1 MICNLGDPMSLRH
14 LVVVFSTLFSST
26 KTHTYTITHNQ
37 TYTHTPTST
46 PTPKPTPTI
55 QQRTDVWQ
63 SFPLSHPTHLL
74 CVLYHIPLSHP
85 FITSLYH
92 IPLSHPSITSH
103 TLASMGCDR
112 AHTKQVCACDVIEH
126 TLAFNISQTWDVMD
140 VECKCVKW
148 VHVMWWNV
156 ECKCVH
162 GMWWMQRLKKSLLCW
177 LLRNVESKCVHGD
190 AKIDLSL
197 QSWHPSHNTCIWWM
211 HSWHPSHNT
220 CIFAFIT
227 SHTCIFAFI
236 TSSLHSSGSQ
246 HMHLCIHQC
255 NIPCTHLLSTFL
267 KSQHNSN
274 FLPSIQQRTDVWQSL
289 HPPYPTHTFAGNISQ
304 KSAQQSFSPLNPAA
318 NRRLIN
324 VGYKRR
330 MEAKSDTVEAKI
342 STT

>member
-1 MICNLGDPMSLRH
+1 MENDLQLRG
-14 LVVVFSTLFSST
+14 SYESSPPCSRFL
-26 KTHTYTITHNQ
+26 HTIQQHQNTYIHNHAQ
-37 TYTHTPTST
+37 SNIYTHTHIHTHAQTHTHNSAANWRLTIVPSITSHT
-46 PTPKPTPTI
+46 LA
-55 QQRTDVWQ
+55 VCA
-63 SFPLSHPTHLL
+63 LSHP
-74 CVLYHIPLSHP
+74 S
-85 FITSLYH
+85 ITSLYH

-255 NIPCTHLLSTFL
+255 NIPCTHFLSTFL

-274 FLPSIQQRTDVWQSL
+274 FLPSMQQRTDVWQSL
-289 HPPYPTHTFAGNISQ
+289 HPPYPMHTFAGNISQ